1 MTRLRYDALLATD
14 SHGSE
19 IEAESLNEDG
29 GMTLPKVLRWFWIGS
44 LVAFGLML
52 LVNYL
57 EYLAGFPWNARFPL
71 GDTLFG
77 DLLEFVPASQ
87 SAHMAESF
95 RATASSMVA
104 YPPFGAVL
112 YSVMYSFG
120 HPVEFYLGIFAL
132 WLGVAIGGIRRLLI
146 TLGIRPITAV
156 LFPLTLAAVSFP
168 IEGLLQRGNIELF
181 VWIFAAAGTWAFLR
195 DRDKTAAVLWG
206 LAASIKLFPIILL
219 VLFVAKPR
227 FRALL
232 LGLTTFVISS
242 VLSMVYLGPSV
253 KLAFERS
260 LRNVFGYQTNRAS
273 ELSVHEFAANHS
285 AFIPIRFLA
294 MTMGRPSVN
303 VTNLYYLF
311 GGLLFVAVFFGKV
324 RKMPVANQV
333 LAVTTFMVL
342 MPQVSYFYT
351 LVHLYVPFLMLMVLA
366 IRAERQG
373 VRIEGLRS
381 AILLFVPIFA
391 SFSIFTYPRVYL
403 FGGLIQ
409 GLMLMILFLCALQYP
424 FALPPGGEKTGAE
437 TEVAVQTLEQRLAS
451 ARALG
456 RA

>member
-146 TLGIRPITAV
+146 TLGIRPI
-156 LFPLTLAAVSFP
+156 
-168 IEGLLQRGNIELF
+168 
-181 VWIFAAAGTWAFLR
+181 
-195 DRDKTAAVLWG
+195 
-206 LAASIKLFPIILL
+206 
-219 VLFVAKPR
+219 
-227 FRALL
+227 
-232 LGLTTFVISS
+232 
-242 VLSMVYLGPSV
+242 
-253 KLAFERS
+253 
-260 LRNVFGYQTNRAS
+260 
-273 ELSVHEFAANHS
+273 
-285 AFIPIRFLA
+285 
-294 MTMGRPSVN
+294 
-303 VTNLYYLF
+303 
-311 GGLLFVAVFFGKV
+311 
-324 RKMPVANQV
+324 
-333 LAVTTFMVL
+333 
-342 MPQVSYFYT
+342 
-351 LVHLYVPFLMLMVLA
+351 
-366 IRAERQG
+366 
-373 VRIEGLRS
+373 
-381 AILLFVPIFA
+381 
-391 SFSIFTYPRVYL
+391 
-403 FGGLIQ
+403 
-409 GLMLMILFLCALQYP
+409 
-424 FALPPGGEKTGAE
+424 
-437 TEVAVQTLEQRLAS
+437 
-451 ARALG
+451 
-456 RA
+456 